1 MKFKFPAF
9 LSTFGRS
16 TVDWY
21 DAWLDMTLIG
31 MLWLVAQIT
40 IILGP
45 AATFGVYYVTSS
57 MIRSGESLGVKGMIE
72 GSRKYFLKALAW
84 GAMNWIVA
92 AVTVVNFIF
101 YLNVDSPLGYIA
113 RVMIV
118 VLSLLWMMTQF
129 YTVPFVLAQEQE
141 NLFLALRN
149 GFYLTLATLP
159 YTIGLMIIVVLI
171 IALSAVLILP
181 AFLGVPM
188 LIAVMGTR
196 ALYDRLEAFGLRKK
210 DPEPKEVG

>member
-1 MKFKFPAF
+1 MKIKFPAF
-9 LSTFGRS
+9 LSAFGRS

-21 DAWLDMTLIG
+21 DSWLDMTLIG
-31 MLWLVAQIT
+31 MLWLVAQVT
-40 IILGP
+40 IVLGP
-45 AATFGVYYVTSS
+45 AATFGVYYVTSA

-72 GSRKYFLKALAW
+72 GARKYFLKALAW
-84 GAMNWIVA
+84 GALNWLVA
-92 AVTVVNFIF
+92 VISVVNFIF
-101 YLNVDSPLGYIA
+101 YLNVDSTFGYIA

-118 VLSLLWMMTQF
+118 VLTSLWMITQF
-129 YTVPFVLAQEQE
+129 YAVPFLLAQEQE
-141 NLFLALRN
+141 KLFLALRN
-149 GFYLTLATLP
+149 GLYLTLATLP

-210 DPEPKEVG
+210 DPDPKEVG

>member
-9 LSTFGRS
+9 LSAFGRS

-31 MLWLVAQIT
+31 MLWLVAQVT
-40 IILGP
+40 VILGP
-45 AATFGVYYVTSS
+45 AATFGVYYVTSA

-84 GAMNWIVA
+84 GALNWLVA
-92 AVTVVNFIF
+92 VISVVNFIF
-101 YLNVDSPLGYIA
+101 YLNVDSTFGYIA

-118 VLSLLWMMTQF
+118 VLTLLWMMTQF

-159 YTIGLMIIVVLI
+159 YTIGLMIIVLLI

-188 LIAVMGTR
+188 LISVMGTR

-210 DPEPKEVG
+210 DPDPKEVG